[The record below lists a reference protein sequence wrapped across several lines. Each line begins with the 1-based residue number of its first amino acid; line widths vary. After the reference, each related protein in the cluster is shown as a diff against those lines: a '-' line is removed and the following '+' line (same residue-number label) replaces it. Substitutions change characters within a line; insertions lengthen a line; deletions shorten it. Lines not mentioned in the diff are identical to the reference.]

1 MSEPE
6 IATKNLAALQ
16 SNNPLLY
23 RQILAVTDLDK
34 HSGFRY
40 TGVAIAR
47 NGSPVPVYPDGS
59 ASHSLFNPEQEAS
72 NLIDTVTETGF
83 AFFAGIGGAFH
94 IRDFLSRDSSRA
106 CIASE
111 ASAESLAS
119 LLRSIDL
126 SDIIADSRVSIVVDC
141 RAASSERALDS
152 RYLPALHGNF
162 RFIPLRSW
170 QERNRQSCEC
180 YGKLVEASLSR
191 ISADYSVQAHFGK
204 IWLRNSLINLA
215 LASKIQGSVPLVD
228 PRKKAIV
235 VAAGP
240 GLEKELER
248 IKRSRDRLVLFS
260 TDTAW
265 NTLADSGII
274 PDFFISIDAQAVS
287 SSHVMRTFDKSMT
300 VILDLCGNP
309 AIARKAHED
318 GASVIF
324 ASGMHPLARVAALF
338 SPLPL
343 INTASGTVTLSA
355 IDAAFALGFS
365 DIESIGADFAYT
377 GGKPYARG
385 TYLSHTFGSTGTR
398 LLPME
403 TLFSTLM
410 FRTPVGTRSDSGTIT
425 YTTETLDRYAR
436 SFSDYQGKN
445 RWKPSD
451 FALFP
456 YGEFL
461 AKYREELQALLS
473 VTRPDTE
480 MLYSILP
487 LAAWLSRSGR
497 YNRGVKYTD
506 GKPQNKLAGV
516 IELALELIAG
526 YTVES

>member
-1 MSEPE
+1 MSEQE
-6 IATKNLAALQ
+6 IAAINLAALQ
-16 SNNPLLY
+16 SNDPILY
-23 RQILAVTDLDK
+23 RQILAVTELDH

-40 TGVAIAR
+40 ESIALAR
-47 NGSPVPVYPDGS
+47 NGSPVPVYSDGS
-59 ASHSLFNPEQEAS
+59 ASHSLFNPEREAS

-119 LLRSIDL
+119 LLRLIDL
-126 SDIIADSRVSIVVDC
+126 SDIIADARVTIVVDC
-141 RAASSERALDS
+141 ASSASVGALDS

-170 QERNRQSCEC
+170 QERNRQTCEC
-180 YGKLVEASLSR
+180 YAKLVEVSLSR

-215 LASKIQGSVPLVD
+215 LASKIQGSFPLVD
-228 PRKKAIV
+228 THKKAIV

-240 GLEKELER
+240 GLENELER
-248 IKRSRDRLVLFS
+248 VKRSRNSLVLFS

-274 PDFFISIDAQAVS
+274 PDFFVSIDAQAVS
-287 SSHVMRTFDKSMT
+287 ASHVMRTFDKRMT

-324 ASGMHPLARVAALF
+324 ASGMHPFAQKAALF

-355 IDAAFALGFS
+355 IDAAFSLGFS

-398 LLPME
+398 VLPLE

-410 FRTPVGTRSDSGTIT
+410 FRTPVGTRNVLGTIT

-436 SFSDYQGKN
+436 SFSDYQGQN
-445 RWKPSD
+445 RWKQSD
-451 FALFP
+451 FAFFP
-456 YGEFL
+456 FGEFL
-461 AKYREELQALLS
+461 GKYREELQGLLS
-473 VTRPDTE
+473 ATRPDPE
-480 MLYSILP
+480 ILYSILP

-497 YNRGVKYTD
+497 YNYCVKSAD

>member
-1 MSEPE
+1 MSESE
-6 IATKNLAALQ
+6 ITEKNLAALQ
-16 SNNPLLY
+16 ANDPLLY
-23 RQILAVTDLDK
+23 GQILAVMDNDQD
-34 HSGFRY
+34 SVFRY
-40 TGVAIAR
+40 KGVAIAR
-47 NGSPVPVYPDGS
+47 NGSRVPLYPDGS
-59 ASHSLFNPEQEAS
+59 AAHSLFNPEREAS
-72 NLIDTVTETGF
+72 NLIDTVAETGF

-94 IRDFLSRDSSRA
+94 IRDFLSRDSGRA

-111 ASAESLAS
+111 ASAQSLAS
-119 LLRSIDL
+119 LLRSVDL
-126 SDIIADSRVSIVVDC
+126 SDIIADSRVTIVVDC
-141 RAASSERALDS
+141 SSGSSAKALDS
-152 RYLPALHGNF
+152 KYLPALHGNF

-204 IWLRNSLINLA
+204 IWLRNCLINLS
-215 LASKIQGSVPLVD
+215 LASKIQGSFPSVD
-228 PRKKAIV
+228 INKKAVV

-240 GLEKELER
+240 GLENELECIR
-248 IKRSRDRLVLFS
+248 HSRESLVIFS

-287 SSHVMRTFDKSMT
+287 LSHVMRPFDKNMT

-309 AIARKAHED
+309 AIARKAHDD
-318 GASVIF
+318 GANVIF
-324 ASGMHPLARVAALF
+324 VSGMHPFAQAAALF

-343 INTASGTVTLSA
+343 INTSSGTVTLAA
-355 IDAAFALGFS
+355 IDAAFSLGFTA
-365 DIESIGADFAYT
+365 IESIGADFAYT

-385 TYLSHTFGSTGTR
+385 TYLSHTFGSAGTR
-398 LLPME
+398 VLPLE

-410 FRTPVGTRSDSGTIT
+410 FRTPVGTRKAAGTIT

-436 SFSDYQGKN
+436 SFAEYQGKN
-445 RWKPSD
+445 RWQPSD
-451 FALFP
+451 FATFP
-456 YGEFL
+456 YAKFL
-461 AKYREELQALLS
+461 AKYRQDLQDLLS
-473 VTRPDTE
+473 VTRPDPE
-480 MLYSILP
+480 ILYSILP

-497 YNRGVKYTD
+497 SKYYVKSTD

-516 IELALELIAG
+516 IELALALIAG